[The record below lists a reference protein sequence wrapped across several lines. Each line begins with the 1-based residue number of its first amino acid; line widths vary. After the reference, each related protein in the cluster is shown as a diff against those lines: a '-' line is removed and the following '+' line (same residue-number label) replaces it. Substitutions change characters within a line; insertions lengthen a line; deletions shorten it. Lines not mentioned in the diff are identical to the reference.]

1 MRPHVAKILSL
12 SSLQVGLRTGTRVSG
27 FTHYKHIK
35 HIYDCC
41 LADLSLR
48 FKQKRY
54 VFRMCFFM
62 LFDFCHEWIFHL
74 SDNTLEETTTRPS
87 RDISVCCVCSLL
99 TFYSF
104 TFHKTTTSELPS
116 TTGFYSSHSTLNQDL
131 TEEFPTAIMAE
142 NSPTQHP
149 SVHDSVLGSVPDS
162 LPDSLPDSVLDSV
175 PDSVP
180 DSIPDSVSESVPDSL
195 PDSVPDSVP
204 NTPHPDSTQRP
215 VTTETL
221 SNQHSV
227 TTEKSSTEQPS
238 KPGQIVTHQPPLMEQ
253 TDHIAS
259 SSPNFDWLSEMYESF
274 CATTSV
280 CSYSYILAV
289 IMNSLCI
296 VIIFNLF

>member
-1 MRPHVAKILSL
+1 
-12 SSLQVGLRTGTRVSG
+12 
-27 FTHYKHIK
+27 
-35 HIYDCC
+35 
-41 LADLSLR
+41 
-48 FKQKRY
+48 
-54 VFRMCFFM
+54 M

-74 SDNTLEETTTRPS
+74 SDNTLEETTGRPS

-104 TFHKTTTSELPS
+104 TFHKTTTSEFPS
-116 TTGFYSSHSTLNQDL
+116 TTGSHSTQGKFPNQDL
-131 TEEFPTAIMAE
+131 TEEFPAAITAE

-162 LPDSLPDSVLDSV
+162 LPDSLPDSVLDSIPDSV
-175 PDSVP
+175 AESVPDSIPDSLPDSVP
-180 DSIPDSVSESVPDSL
+180 DSIPDSVH
-195 PDSVPDSVP
+195 DSVPNSVSDSVSDTVP

-215 VTTETL
+215 ITTEKL

-253 TDHIAS
+253 TGHIAS
-259 SSPNFDWLSEMYESF
+259 SSSNFDWLSEMYESF